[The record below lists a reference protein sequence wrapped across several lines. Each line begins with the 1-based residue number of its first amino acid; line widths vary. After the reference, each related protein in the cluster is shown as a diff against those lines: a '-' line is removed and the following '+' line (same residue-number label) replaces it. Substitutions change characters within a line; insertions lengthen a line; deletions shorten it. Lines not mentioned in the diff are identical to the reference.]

1 MIRKGGRPRL
11 SKIGLC
17 KVSLAA
23 VRQSAD
29 QKSTMLSQ
37 VLFGEEVRILIK
49 QKGWYKIECSWDGLI
64 GWVDPKQF
72 QVLQEKELRK
82 HKSESKAFALDHL
95 AGLNSDQTTFP
106 ICIGSNLYDCDG
118 INVKLPFGLYQYHG
132 QIVHLAQSQNSEK
145 LLINIARRYLHS
157 PELLGGRSLLGVD
170 DAGLIQVI
178 FKMIGLKLPRTALE
192 QSKIGADIG
201 FHSQAQIGDLA
212 FFDRGVGQ
220 IDKVGLIIGDSKIIH
235 VHGQVKIDLLDQ
247 QGIYD
252 LKSKKYLSVLRSIR
266 RVSALT

>member
-11 SKIGLC
+11 SNIAIC
-17 KVSLAA
+17 IVSIAA
-23 VRQSAD
+23 VRQISDA
-29 QKSTMLSQ
+29 KSWMLSQ
-37 VLFGEEVRILIK
+37 VLFGEEVSILIK
-49 QKGWYKIECSWDGLI
+49 KKGWYKIKCSWDGLV
-64 GWVDPKQF
+64 GWIDSKQF
-72 QVLQEKELRK
+72 QVLQEKELSK

-95 AGLNSDQTTFP
+95 AGLNSEKTTFP

-118 INVKLPFGLYQYHG
+118 INVKLPFNLFQYHG
-132 QIVHLAQSQNSEK
+132 QIVHLDQSQNSEK

-178 FKMIGLKLPRTALE
+178 FKMIGVKLPRTPLE

-201 FHSQAQIGDLA
+201 FHSQAKIGDLA
-212 FFDRGVGQ
+212 FFDKGEGQ
-220 IDKVGLIIGDSKIIH
+220 IDKVGLIIGESKIIH
-235 VHGQVKIDLLDQ
+235 VHGKVRIDILDQ

-252 LKSKKYLSVLRSIR
+252 TKSKQYLSVLRSIR
-266 RVSALT
+266 RVTNLA